1 MSMRGCFLLTLGV
14 GLLYSCNK
22 GPNDPAPTINDIT
35 INSLSPTHGPG
46 ETIDT
51 LTGKNFDKL
60 SFDSILV
67 NGKKLTIINHT
78 SEQIIV
84 KIPSLAGTGN
94 INIWSGGKM
103 YQGPVFNYDSLWFV
117 TTIAGSSTESGAA
130 DGQGLDARFNQPQ
143 GIVIDQSGNLLV
155 ADAENNAIRKITPQG
170 NVSTFAGV
178 LTDTRGYADGEG
190 SAARF
195 GEPWGLAIDASGFLY
210 VGDVTN
216 FRVRKISPF
225 ASVTTLAGVTWNQGG
240 PSVGQIDG
248 DASVA
253 TFDQPYGVTVDYNKN
268 VYVADV
274 LNNKIRKIT
283 PSGTVSTYAG
293 GDYYHYG
300 LKDGPAA
307 SSLFYNPTQV
317 CADVFGNVYVIDG
330 TNYAIRKI
338 SKDGIVSTLF
348 GPVTAP
354 DITGPYDLFSPT
366 AMTTDKYG
374 NFFFYVSGRVFK
386 VTPDGKLIRYAIGGI
401 GELDGPLPYAAF
413 RFVHGIAVDDTGTV
427 YLTDNNRIRKIA
439 WQ

>member
-1 MSMRGCFLLTLGV
+1 MLILGL
-14 GLLYSCNK
+14 GLLYACNK
-22 GPNDPAPTINDIT
+22 SADPNNPAPPTINDIT

-46 ETIDT
+46 ETTDT

-78 SEQIIV
+78 AEQIIV

-117 TTIAGSSTESGAA
+117 TTIAGSSTEAGAA

-170 NVSTFAGV
+170 NVTTFAGV
-178 LTDTRGYADGEG
+178 LTNTRGYADGVG

-195 GEPWGLAIDASGFLY
+195 GQPCGLAIDASGFLY
-210 VGDVTN
+210 VGDIVN
-216 FRVRKISPF
+216 YRVRKISPS
-225 ASVTTLAGVTWNQGG
+225 ASVTTLAGVTWNNG
-240 PSVGQIDG
+240 PLGGQIDG

-253 TFDQPYGVTVDYNKN
+253 TFDQPVGVTVDANKN
-268 VYVADV
+268 VYVADI

-283 PSGTVSTYAG
+283 PSGAVSTYAG
-293 GDYYHYG
+293 GDYCHYG
-300 LKDGPAA
+300 IQNGPAA

-317 CADVFGNVYVIDG
+317 CADIFGNIYVIDG
-330 TNYAIRKI
+330 NNYAIRKI

-354 DITGPYDLFSPT
+354 DVTGPYDVFSPT
-366 AMTTDKYG
+366 AMATDKYG

-386 VTPDGKLIRYAIGGI
+386 VTPEGKLIRYALGGI

-413 RFVHGIAVDDTGTV
+413 RFVHGIAVDDAGTV
-427 YLTDNNRIRKIA
+427 YLTDNNRVRKIA